1 MSTRALAISWA
12 YKLPKV
18 KDKHKCKLIL
28 LTIADMCDDFG
39 RCEVP
44 INHISKLLDIPE
56 QEINESIGQLYSHSI
71 ATTIDGLTYINL
83 GLMEDSLCQ

>member
-1 MSTRALAISWA
+1 MSTRALSISWG

-18 KDKHKCKLIL
+18 KDRHKCKLIL

-44 INHISKLLDIPE
+44 IKHISKTLDMTE
-56 QEINESIGQLYSHSI
+56 FEVTESIKELYSHSI

-83 GLMEDSLCQ
+83 GLMEESPCQ